1 MMRQVFRRLAFATL
15 AGIMTVSCGGGGG
28 GGSGEVASG
37 GIGGTGISTGTISGF
52 GSIFVNGVELDI
64 SSAAITVDDTP
75 ALESNLKLGMVV
87 IATVNL
93 NGDGMTGTA
102 ISVAADDDL
111 EGPIDDAPLPD
122 VNGLT
127 KTFTSLGTTVIV
139 DKNDTVFDDTF
150 AGFDFDTIA
159 QGDVVE
165 VRGFFNENDALRAEY
180 IEKKGISAPG
190 VPLEVEVKGTISQLS
205 SPNAPGTFAVRGLTV
220 SFDANTDLS
229 DLPGGLANDLFV
241 EVKGTLPLQSDGSLL
256 ADEIELEGIDD
267 DVENVSVHGIVTN
280 FNGLGDFVV
289 NSGVGPVRVDASGA
303 TFVPVGL
310 SVADGAEVEVEGS
323 IVGGVLQALE
333 VEARGGEINVEAP
346 VFAVNNI
353 DAKNGDVTLEVV
365 VPGQAIVVTVND
377 QTRMQD
383 DRDGIPGFSLADI
396 SVGDFLRVKG
406 FEIGGGNVVATDL
419 DRDGPDDIILQGR
432 AEDATGSNNT
442 GTVTILGVTFST
454 VDGLTQFDDKAGSS
468 LPGDFFAQV
477 SVGDLLRIRDDMP
490 GDGVADWIKFE

>member
-75 ALESNLKLGMVV
+75 ALEGNLKLGMVV

-93 NGDGMTGTA
+93 NSDGMTGTA

-122 VNGLT
+122 VNGLS
-127 KTFTSLGTTVIV
+127 KIFTSLGTTVIV

-165 VRGFFNENDALRAEY
+165 VRGFFDENDALRAEY
-180 IEKKGISAPG
+180 IEKKGVSAPG

-241 EVKGTLPLQSDGSLL
+241 EVKGTLPLQPDGSLL

-289 NSGVGPVRVDASGA
+289 NSGVGPVRIDASGA
-303 TFVPVGL
+303 TLVPTGL
-310 SVADGAEVEVEGS
+310 FVADGAEVEVEGS

-333 VEARGGEINVEAP
+333 VEARGGEIKIEAP

-353 DAKNGDVTLEVV
+353 DGKNGDVTLEVV
-365 VPGQAIVVTVND
+365 APGQAIVVTVND
-377 QTRMQD
+377 QTRMED
-383 DRDGIPGFSLADI
+383 DRDDIPGFSLADI

-432 AEDATGSNNT
+432 VEDATGSNNT
-442 GTVTILGVTFST
+442 GTVTILGATFST
-454 VDGLTQFDDKAGSS
+454 VDGLTQIDDKAGSS

-477 SVGDLLRIRDDMP
+477 SVGDLLRVRDDMP
-490 GDGVADWIKFE
+490 GDGVADGIKFE